1 MIDYQ
6 ISTNQAIKIT
16 TFKNGEI
23 VSDQMSKEEYIVN
36 YIKSIAALE
45 EAMLPFRE
53 QRKDLRKSYV
63 DNGWLDKDDIKL
75 ALRAYRLM
83 RQDVDFDEL
92 RQAYRT
98 IKQQKNIIGVLTDE
112 EENE

>member
-1 MIDYQ
+1 M
-6 ISTNQAIKIT
+6 S
-16 TFKNGEI
+16 EE
-23 VSDQMSKEEYIVN
+23 MSKEDYIVN
-36 YIKSIAALE
+36 YIKSIATLE
-45 EAMLPFRE
+45 EAMLPFKE

-63 DNGWLDKDDIKL
+63 DNGWLDKDEVKL

-83 RQDVDFDEL
+83 KQDVDFDEL

-98 IKQQKNIIGVLTDE
+98 IKQQKNAIGILTDD